1 MTAST
6 ILMLLL
12 SIAVAAGLAFY
23 QYLFKNGHRN
33 RTNLLLAGL
42 RFVTILGV
50 LLLLLNP
57 KVSRN
62 SYETQKTPLAVV
74 VDNSAS
80 IVDLKADAEA
90 KNLYQ
95 KLTSDSRLKDKFD
108 IQSYGF
114 ASDFGP
120 SETFDFKG
128 KQTNID
134 QVSRNLKSINRN
146 RDYPTILLSDGN
158 QTEGNDYIYGF
169 PAEHKVYPV
178 ILGDTTTFLD
188 LRVMQVN
195 VNKYAFHK
203 NKFPVEVFLQYS
215 GTKNVNASFTILK
228 GGSVLH
234 RQQVSFSNS
243 KRSEVVNVL
252 LPADNVGLQV
262 FKASL
267 TSAETEKNTYNN
279 SKNFAVEVI
288 DQRSEIGIVSTI
300 SHPDLGAL
308 KRSIESNSQRKVTI
322 VKPNAVGDLG
332 RFNVVVLYQPTPE
345 FRPLLENI
353 KKVGSNTFVI
363 TGDNTDFNLLNQFQ
377 SQLEFR
383 MSSQKEDYIAGFD
396 PDFNLFAVDDIGFS
410 SFPPLENAFGT
421 VTVKGN
427 ANVLL
432 GSSIRNIESGTP
444 LLAFF
449 ENQGKRSGYLLGE
462 GIWKWRLQAHVENK
476 SFEKFDVFA
485 DKIMQYLS
493 SDNLRKSLVV
503 NHESFYNSGEAI
515 AITAQF
521 FNKNYEFDDRA
532 RLSIT
537 VTNKK
542 TKQTKKYDLL
552 KTTNSYKV
560 NLNGLAAGQYTFS
573 VRELNSNTVYNS
585 YFEILDFDI
594 EKQFVNPDL
603 AKLYQL
609 AARTSGKSF
618 MPDQVDQLIKTLLEN
633 ADYKS
638 VEKEIVRKIPLIDS
652 LLMLI
657 LIACTLASE
666 WFIRKYNGML

>member
-12 SIAVAAGLAFY
+12 SIVLAAGLAFY
-23 QYLFKNGHRN
+23 QYLFKNGR
-33 RTNLLLAGL
+33 RTRINLILAGL
-42 RFVTILGV
+42 RFITIFGV
-50 LLLLLNP
+50 LLLLINP
-57 KVSRN
+57 KVAHKT
-62 SYETQKTPLAVV
+62 YETQKTPLAVV
-74 VDNSAS
+74 VDNSSS
-80 IVDLKADAEA
+80 IVDLKADAVTRGLFQ
-90 KNLYQ
+90 N
-95 KLTSDSRLKDKFD
+95 LTSDSRLRDKFD
-108 IQSYGF
+108 IQPYGF
-114 ASDFGP
+114 ASDFEP

-146 RDYPTILLSDGN
+146 RSYPTVLLSDGN
-158 QTEGNDYIYGF
+158 QTEGSDYVYGF
-169 PAEHKVYPV
+169 SPENKVYPV
-178 ILGDTTTFLD
+178 ILGDTTTYLD

-215 GTKNVNASFTILK
+215 GTKSVNANFSISK

-234 RQQVSFSNS
+234 RQQISFSNS

-267 TSAETEKNTYNN
+267 TSSETEKNTYNN

-288 DQRSEIGIVSTI
+288 DQRTEIAIVSTI

-308 KRSIESNSQRKVTI
+308 KRAIESNSQRKVTI

-332 RFNVVVLYQPTPE
+332 KFNVVVLYQPTPE
-345 FRPLLENI
+345 FRPLLENV
-353 KKVGSNTFVI
+353 KKVGSNFWVI

-377 SQLEFR
+377 SNLEFR
-383 MSSQKEDYIAGFD
+383 MSSQREDYIAGFD
-396 PDFNLFAVDDIGFS
+396 SDFNLFAIDDIGFS
-410 SFPPLENAFGT
+410 ALPPLENAFGT
-421 VTVKGN
+421 LTVKGN

-432 GSSIRNIESGTP
+432 GSSIRNIDSGMP

-449 ENQGKRSGYLLGE
+449 ENQGRRSAYLLGE
-462 GIWKWRLQAHVENK
+462 GIWKWRLQSHVDNK
-476 SFEKFDVFA
+476 SFEKFDVFT
-485 DKIMQYLS
+485 DKIVQYLS
-493 SDNLRKSLVV
+493 SDNQRKSLVV

-515 AITAQF
+515 GITAQF

-537 VTNKK
+537 VTNKS

-552 KTTNSYKV
+552 KATNAYKV
-560 NLNGLAAGQYTFS
+560 NLDGLAAGAYTFS
-573 VRELNSNTVYNS
+573 VRELNSNTVYNG

-594 EKQFVNPDL
+594 EKQFVNPDV
-603 AKLYQL
+603 AKLTQL
-609 AARTSGKSF
+609 AAQTSGKSF
-618 MPDQVDQLIKTLLEN
+618 MPDQVEELIKTLLEN

-638 VEKEIVRKIPLIDS
+638 VEKEIVKKIPLIDS
-652 LLMLI
+652 LLILI
-657 LIACTLASE
+657 LIACTLAAE